1 MNGGIINRDTISGG
15 VIEKKRTIVGG
26 VVEPTKQIEGGVI
39 SRNQGGGNDYNPL
52 RNHPQINGEE
62 LIGNKTSDDL
72 HIKQE
77 YTYSEVGAVGAENQ
91 IAMEEID
98 RLFNAVFG
106 VGLG

>member
-1 MNGGIINRDTISGG
+1 MSEQYGQ
-15 VIEKKRTIVGG
+15 IVGG
-26 VVEPTKQIEGGVI
+26 FGSTQKLSGDVVPLKQI
-39 SRNQGGGNDYNPL
+39 GGGIDKAATSYEKDYEKLDNK
-52 RNHPQINGEE
+52 PQINGEE

>member
-1 MNGGIINRDTISGG
+1 MSDIRNNKGSISGKITSAGSVSGGIVKPKSNVQGG
-15 VIEKKRTIVGG
+15 AV
-26 VVEPTKQIEGGVI
+26 
-39 SRNQGGGNDYNPL
+39 SRNLSGTKDYERLSNL
-52 RNHPQINGEE
+52 PQINGEE

-91 IAMEEID
+91 IEMQEID

-106 VGLG
+106 TGLD